1 MKRSA
6 ADVAIDIFIHVF
18 LVIIAFLALFPF
30 LNMLSISLSSSA
42 AIMGRKISIFPV
54 GLNLEF
60 YQKIFTDQQMYTS
73 FAFTVKITVIYV
85 VLALA
90 ATVLGAY
97 PLSRKRLKGRRV
109 FGILIT
115 ITMYFSG
122 GIVPTF
128 LIVQKFGL
136 LDSMWSLVVPGLINA
151 YYLII
156 MKSFFMSI
164 PESLTEAAI
173 IDGCT
178 EFGVLLRIVLPLSLP
193 VLATMVLFYA
203 VHRWNGFQDALFYI
217 TDLKK
222 MPLQLK
228 LRAMVLANQI
238 NDKSDIANQT
248 MKLNTDGLKAAT
260 LIYATLPILLI
271 YPWLQKYFVKG
282 MTMGSVKE

>member
-1 MKRSA
+1 MQRKP
-6 ADVAIDIFIHVF
+6 ADIAIDVSIHVF
-18 LVIIAFLALFPF
+18 LVVIAFLALFPF
-30 LNMLSISLSSSA
+30 LNMLAISLSSSA
-42 AIMGRKISIFPV
+42 AIMGRRVGIYPI

-60 YQKIFTDQQMYTS
+60 YQKIFSDTQMLTS
-73 FAFTVKITVIYV
+73 LTFTVKLTVIYV
-85 VLALA
+85 ILALA
-90 ATVLGAY
+90 CTVLGAY

-136 LDSMWSLVVPGLINA
+136 LDSIWSLVLPGLINA

-178 EFGVLLRIVLPLSLP
+178 EFGVLLKIVLPLSLP

-203 VHRWNGFQDALFYI
+203 VQRWNGFQDALFYI

-260 LIYATLPILLI
+260 LIYATIPILI
-271 YPWLQKYFVKG
+271 VYPWLQKYFVQG
-282 MTMGSVKE
+282 MTIGAVKE